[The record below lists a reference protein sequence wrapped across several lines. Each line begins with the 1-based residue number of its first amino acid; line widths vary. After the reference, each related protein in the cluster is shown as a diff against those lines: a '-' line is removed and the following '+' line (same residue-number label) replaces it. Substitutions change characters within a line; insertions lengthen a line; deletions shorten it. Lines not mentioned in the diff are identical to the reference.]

1 MSLGE
6 HFERE
11 LLIIKVKID
20 AKSTNKIQEL
30 SQNFNAEILDRSPN
44 SFTIQLTGEIKI
56 IDEFVHEI
64 EKIGELQAVA
74 RSGSVSVSQGEITL
88 TSYANKS
95 LSK

>member
-1 MSLGE
+1 
-6 HFERE
+6 
-11 LLIIKVKID
+11 
-20 AKSTNKIQEL
+20 
-30 SQNFNAEILDRSPN
+30 
-44 SFTIQLTGEIKI
+44 LTGEIKI

-74 RSGSVSVSQGEITL
+74 RSGSVSVSKGEITL